1 MFTPRRYRRMS
12 SATSGYWWE
21 ISVKSKI
28 TVLMG
33 VLVFLAGFGPVA
45 GPLRAQPSDQRA
57 FRYSANLR
65 LDGLAQNINKEKDKY
80 FKGIEGV
87 LNFSYRKNPSDSVTL
102 MLADKID
109 LIGSELKDY
118 GFKDYNVNVMYNT
131 AYGVAAWDVSR
142 KSALEFKVENEFI
155 KTMFRPYDANVL
167 TLAEFMLDEVI
178 FNRIND
184 EVLYYQMPGAVP
196 VHNRYLLS
204 IDDLVNEVHANTVFL
219 VADHMITRYSFAAFS
234 GRYEHRDYLYDN
246 TLDNRFASGEMR
258 FYNFFPGTKYLDW
271 EAFSES
277 QYEDKKVNKYDD
289 FRRVKE
295 YFRGQKSRVKIPGDR
310 FFEARYRYDEKKLK
324 KVTSGGYDLHSFQF
338 KFGQD
343 VGTKGNFTIEDR
355 FDVRNYDPEGL
366 YFSDYRSNY
375 LSTGYELK
383 LDKDTS
389 IMSDLGFRFYRHP
402 ESSEEDYNTTNLR
415 LYWYQLF
422 PGGRGITVGSSLR
435 WHDYAEEDD
444 TRQGYRKTV
453 FSGVFNQ
460 ELGNKGG
467 AQVGVEWQ
475 DMAYGSGSQYYSD
488 YDQVT
493 LALRL
498 YQRLSS
504 WGSLELGWKH
514 EDLDFSANP
523 KDDRESSLTRIALSV
538 IF

>member
-1 MFTPRRYRRMS
+1 M
-12 SATSGYWWE
+12 
-21 ISVKSKI
+21 
-28 TVLMG
+28 
-33 VLVFLAGFGPVA
+33 
-45 GPLRAQPSDQRA
+45 
-57 FRYSANLR
+57 
-65 LDGLAQNINKEKDKY
+65 
-80 FKGIEGV
+80 
-87 LNFSYRKNPSDSVTL
+87 
-102 MLADKID
+102 
-109 LIGSELKDY
+109 
-118 GFKDYNVNVMYNT
+118 
-131 AYGVAAWDVSR
+131 
-142 KSALEFKVENEFI
+142 
-155 KTMFRPYDANVL
+155 
-167 TLAEFMLDEVI
+167 
-178 FNRIND
+178 
-184 EVLYYQMPGAVP
+184 
-196 VHNRYLLS
+196 
-204 IDDLVNEVHANTVFL
+204 
-219 VADHMITRYSFAAFS
+219 
-234 GRYEHRDYLYDN
+234 
-246 TLDNRFASGEMR
+246 
-258 FYNFFPGTKYLDW
+258 
-271 EAFSES
+271 
-277 QYEDKKVNKYDD
+277 
-289 FRRVKE
+289 
-295 YFRGQKSRVKIPGDR
+295 
-310 FFEARYRYDEKKLK
+310 
-324 KVTSGGYDLHSFQF
+324 
-338 KFGQD
+338 
-343 VGTKGNFTIEDR
+343 GTKGNFTIEDR

-375 LSTGYELK
+375 LSTGYEFK